1 MRIGEFDFSLREYAG
16 SLGDFGTLI
25 PFLTG
30 YVLVN
35 GFDPSGVLIMLGLT
49 NIFLAF
55 IYRLPLPVQPKKAV
69 GSIAIANGWTPG
81 MVYGTGLGLGVFWLI
96 LGLSRRIN
104 EAVQKVPKSVT
115 RGVQFGLCVI
125 LVLKAIEF
133 MKADVLVALFSAVI
147 IVSLLKNKWMP
158 SAIAVLLFGVIVSVL
173 RNDIGLSAPEF
184 GFYLPKF
191 YVPTLNEI
199 ATGLLLAGIAQI
211 PLTLTNAVVA
221 TITLLNDYF
230 PEREVKPRSL
240 ILNMGFMNVFTA
252 LFGGMPLCHG
262 SGGLASQYL
271 YGART
276 GGALIMEGTTEI
288 FLGLFLAS
296 SVGNIFKAFPLA
308 VLGAMLL
315 FAGLELGRIA
325 FKIRGKQKI
334 LIVLITGAV
343 SAITNLAVG
352 FALGLAIYVVLEAIS
367 RQQKSEKV

>member
-1 MRIGEFDFSLREYAG
+1 MRIGGFDFSLREFAG

-55 IYRLPLPVQPKKAV
+55 VYRLPLPVQPKKAV
-69 GSIAIANGWTPG
+69 GSIAIANSWTPG

-96 LGLSRRIN
+96 LGLSRRVN

-115 RGVQFGLCVI
+115 RGVQFGLCII

-133 MKADVLVALFSAVI
+133 MKVDVLVALVSAVI
-147 IVSLLKNKWMP
+147 IVSLLKNRWMP
-158 SAIAVLLFGVIVSVL
+158 SAIAVLLFGVIVSFL
-173 RNDIGLSAPEF
+173 RNDIRLSALEF
-184 GFYLPKF
+184 GFFLPKL
-191 YVPTLNEI
+191 YVPTLSEM
-199 ATGLLLAGIAQI
+199 ATGFLLAGIAQI
-211 PLTLTNAVVA
+211 PLTLTNAVIA
-221 TITLLNDYF
+221 TTTLLKDYF
-230 PEREVKPRSL
+230 PKREVKPRSL

-276 GGALIMEGTTEI
+276 GGALIMEGAIEI
-288 FLGLFLAS
+288 FLGLFLAD
-296 SVGNIFKAFPLA
+296 SVGSVFKAFPLA

-325 FKIRGKQKI
+325 FKIRGRRQI
-334 LIVLITGAV
+334 LIVLVTGAV
-343 SAITNLAVG
+343 SAITNLAFG
-352 FALGLAIYVVLEAIS
+352 FASGLAIYVVLEAIS
-367 RQQKSEKV
+367 RRERGEK